1 MSLTPHPPLPTP
13 HFMKHNLALTTASLL
28 SILLF
33 GVHWA
38 YEVAHGWETGGPQG
52 LGGVLIMVVWLYA
65 TVVLAERR
73 SGYIIMLI
81 GGILGLGVL
90 GLHMMGRGLIG
101 GSGGRIATSSSVFF
115 WVSTL
120 IALGVSGL
128 FSALLSVHGLLSLRR
143 GAARADT
150 E

>member
-1 MSLTPHPPLPTP
+1 
-13 HFMKHNLALTTASLL
+13 MKHDRALTTASLL

-33 GVHWA
+33 LVHWA
-38 YEVAHGWETGGPQG
+38 YEVAHGWETGGPAG
-52 LGGVLIMVVWLYA
+52 LGGILIMVVWLYG

-90 GLHMMGRGLIG
+90 GLHMMGVGIN
-101 GSGGRIATSSSVFF
+101 GGRAATSSSVFF

-128 FSALLSVHGLLSLRR
+128 FSALLALHGLVSLRQ
-143 GAARADT
+143 GAARAAT
-150 E
+150 R